1 MAWTNADGL
10 YIRFGREEATLGTA
24 GEYHNYGA
32 QREVE
37 VKIDLTG
44 LALTSS
50 ILSDTVVI
58 PSGAFIE
65 EVAVLTTVAATGAT
79 AALNIGLVDQDRST
93 ALDADGLVAALAV
106 TAIDTAGE
114 TNVIRKGSTGAGA
127 LIGTTLTNAGLL
139 VADYDTAAF
148 TAGEVVVRIRYSVQ

>member
-1 MAWTNADGL
+1 M
-10 YIRFGREEATLGTA
+10 
-24 GEYHNYGA
+24 
-32 QREVE
+32 
-37 VKIDLTG
+37 
-44 LALTSS
+44 
-50 ILSDTVVI
+50 
-58 PSGAFIE
+58 
-65 EVAVLTTVAATGAT
+65 
-79 AALNIGLVDQDRST
+79 
-93 ALDADGLVAALAV
+93 